1 MILSTRSL
9 LVDVLLS
16 ESEEDHKRY
25 SRRVDVYERGLA
37 KIVDRATGEEC
48 ICERRELVREE
59 RKQTR
64 KMLDKKAGE
73 DVLHQESVPV
83 HKRLRDRTWS
93 MSMVWNRGENRRR
106 QEMQKRKTENETR
119 RDFHYSFA
127 GELTIPLL
135 HRSSPSQSKP

>member
-25 SRRVDVYERGLA
+25 SGRVDVYERGLA
-37 KIVDRATGEEC
+37 KIVDRATGEEG

-64 KMLDKKAGE
+64 KMLDRERENEKKC
-73 DVLHQESVPV
+73 
-83 HKRLRDRTWS
+83 K
-93 MSMVWNRGENRRR
+93 RRR
-106 QEMQKRKTENETR
+106 TTPRKRTC
-119 RDFHYSFA
+119 
-127 GELTIPLL
+127 P
-135 HRSSPSQSKP
+135 